1 MSERRCTKEQT
12 TLAIIDFVT
21 IKLDRAEPLRRI
33 IDEMRDVW
41 SEPEAVVS
49 EEEVERL
56 IVGVL
61 CLRAKPSRIPEAP

>member
-1 MSERRCTKEQT
+1 MSDRRCTKEQT

-21 IKLDRAEPLRRI
+21 MKLDHAEPLRRI
-33 IDEMRDVW
+33 IDELRDVW

-49 EEEVERL
+49 QEEVERL

-61 CLRAKPSRIPEAP
+61 CLRAKPSRIQEAP